1 MVLKSLRPD
10 KAPAFIAPD
19 EQTWTLAGDDPAAR
33 GLRPVFA
40 PGHAR
45 VALIA
50 ERMPEPL
57 VEGVADWL
65 ERMPAAAHVETI
77 ELAGLPGGHG
87 AASQH
92 GDHQEHHHE
101 AEGHGGHDHGSHGQ
115 ADHDQHGH
123 GHGGH
128 DHGGHDHGG
137 HDHGGHDHG
146 GHDHHDMM
154 AIVGD
159 PSADGLVMEPI
170 EFRFGPVGT
179 PLPAGLAVDIT
190 LDGDVVAEARIDA
203 TLRRATEEAPVP
215 AAPDLL
221 APVAWRTLLDGIAG
235 DRSEAD
241 RWTGIAAVEVER
253 AVSHLAWLRSFGRL
267 LGWARLIERCTVALA
282 ATAEGRLALSASSGR
297 SAAAADALG
306 PATRAVLEVADLIHG
321 SRSLRLRTAHRAVVT
336 ADDIRHH
343 ELHGPT
349 ARASGVEDD
358 ARSEHPLYR
367 RLEFA
372 AVMRSDGDSLARTSV
387 RAEETVQSLRIA
399 EGALRAAAA
408 WKPADAE
415 GDADATLEGP
425 RGPLQ
430 AVRSDGMWSLT
441 APGERAAREVA
452 ARTMIGLE
460 WSTALVAAAS
470 FDLSPWSVGE

>member
-10 KAPAFIAPD
+10 TAPAFIAPD

-40 PGHAR
+40 PGDAR

-65 ERMPAAAHVETI
+65 ARVPTATHVESH
-77 ELAGLPGGHG
+77 ELAGLSGEH
-87 AASQH
+87 AMESQH
-92 GDHQEHHHE
+92 GDLKRHHHE
-101 AEGHGGHDHGSHGQ
+101 PHGHD
-115 ADHDQHGH
+115 AHGH
-123 GHGGH
+123 DGH
-128 DHGGHDHGG
+128 DHGGHDHDG
-137 HDHGGHDHG
+137 HDHD

-170 EFRFGPVGT
+170 EFRFGPIGT
-179 PLPAGLAVDIT
+179 PLPAGLVVDVT

-203 TLRRATEEAPVP
+203 TLRRATEGAPVP

-235 DRSEAD
+235 DRTEAD
-241 RWTGIAAVEVER
+241 RWTSIAAVEVER

-267 LGWARLIERCTVALA
+267 LGWAPLIERCTAALA
-282 ATAEGRLALSASSGR
+282 TTAHLRTS
-297 SAAAADALG
+297 SAAADEFG
-306 PATRAVLEVADLIHG
+306 RATRAVIEVAELVQG
-321 SRSLRLRTAHRAVVT
+321 SRWLRLRAADRAVVT
-336 ADDIRHH
+336 ADDIRDCG
-343 ELHGPT
+343 LRGPT
-349 ARASGVEDD
+349 ARASGVDDD
-358 ARSEHPLYR
+358 ARSEHPLYQ
-367 RLEFA
+367 RLDFA
-372 AVMRSDGDSLARTSV
+372 AVVRPEGDAHARTRV
-387 RAEETVQSLRIA
+387 RADETVESLRMA
-399 EGALRAAAA
+399 EGALRAAMA

-415 GDADATLEGP
+415 GATDSTLEGP
-425 RGPLQ
+425 RGPLR
-430 AVRSDGMWSLT
+430 AVRSGGAWSLT
-441 APGERAAREVA
+441 APGEREAREVA

-460 WSTALVAAAS
+460 WATALLAAAS